1 MRCITVADHPGKSL
15 DELVRIILDL
25 GHDRYGPPIRL
36 DLLLFYDPDKMEVAP
51 WAWNKGLM
59 DYVPA
64 SHIDNRPRSSEHLY
78 WFREPENKPG
88 ALLSILKIR
97 R

>member
-25 GHDRYGPPIRL
+25 GHDRYGPPTRL

-51 WAWNKGLM
+51 WAWNEGLM
-59 DYVPA
+59 DYVHA

-78 WFREPENKPG
+78 WLREPENKPG
-88 ALLSILKIR
+88 ALLSILKILR
-97 R
+97 